1 MDLKE
6 IYRPIKKEID
16 SVEKLLRQSL
26 RKTENESILEFNRF
40 LLEAPGKRIRPTLA
54 ILSAKASLGAA
65 TQSPS
70 SDRQLIKIATAIEL
84 VHMASLIHDDVIDH
98 SRLRHN
104 RPTVN
109 RKWGQDV
116 AITLG
121 DYLYSVAFNLFST
134 CGNTDILQC
143 ISSATK
149 TMCEGELLQVSER
162 GNIDLLKDRYIL
174 IIKKK
179 TAMFFAASCQ
189 AGVLASNGRKAFQ
202 VALREYGMNFG
213 IAFQIVDDYLDIIG
227 EEKKMGKTPG
237 QDIGVGEMTLPI
249 LNLLESVSGGEKK
262 KLKRLLTLKNNKDA
276 LRRIKSRIFN
286 RDIKGETIQTASFYI
301 DIAKEKIN
309 KLSSSPYKEGLL
321 NLADF
326 IMSNEAVSY
335 ERKH

>member
-1 MDLKE
+1 MHKFCYENNVRRRTLTGLRE
-6 IYRPIKKEID
+6 GQYRFIKGSLYPYHKKE
-16 SVEKLLRQSL
+16 
-26 RKTENESILEFNRF
+26 
-40 LLEAPGKRIRPTLA
+40 
-54 ILSAKASLGAA
+54 
-65 TQSPS
+65 
-70 SDRQLIKIATAIEL
+70 
-84 VHMASLIHDDVIDH
+84 
-98 SRLRHN
+98 
-104 RPTVN
+104 
-109 RKWGQDV
+109 
-116 AITLG
+116 
-121 DYLYSVAFNLFST
+121 
-134 CGNTDILQC
+134 
-143 ISSATK
+143 
-149 TMCEGELLQVSER
+149 
-162 GNIDLLKDRYIL
+162 DRYV
-174 IIKKK
+174 
-179 TAMFFAASCQ
+179 FAASCQ

-301 DIAKEKIN
+301 DLAKEKIN

-326 IMSNEAVSY
+326 IMSNEAMSY
-335 ERKH
+335 GRKGQARKI